1 MGLPV
6 IEKLHQAIDRIVR
19 GRRKIATAAVILL
32 AVQVAWHVVF
42 GANGFVVYQQKRN
55 EHKRLLVET
64 EQIQLEN
71 QRLEKHIQ
79 SLKSDPK
86 TIEKEAREQLRYAR
100 PGEVVYTV
108 PAPPPPQPPAN
119 ATAKKQ

>member
-1 MGLPV
+1 MEWV
-6 IEKLHQAIDRIVR
+6 HQTIDRIYR
-19 GRRKIATAAVILL
+19 SRRKIATAAVILL

-42 GANGFVVYQQKRN
+42 GANGFVVYQQKRT
-55 EHKRLLVET
+55 EHKKLQAET

-108 PAPPPPQPPAN
+108 PAPPPPEPPAN